1 VRALTISLTVTIVT
15 LLILIYWLLRCF
27 NSPNRLTLINI
38 SVVVSTTLK
47 GLKLTQFSHYGTTP
61 IKIKGLFEQA
71 AANQKNIS
79 YPLEVQ
85 TILTNIQSLIFVT
98 TKLYLKPPST

>member
-27 NSPNRLTLINI
+27 NSPNRLTLIDHQRSSKHYPKGPQTY
-38 SVVVSTTLK
+38 SVFTLRNN
-47 GLKLTQFSHYGTTP
+47 P

-98 TKLYLKPPST
+98 TKLYLKPLST